1 MIRSP
6 IKVDEFRD
14 RRQRVL
20 RSLKGA
26 VALVQS
32 GSGAPPLRGGWE
44 PMADFN
50 YLTGIRDESGA
61 AVLFDPTNPDPRRR
75 IMLVLRP
82 TDPELEQWDG
92 FRDLISAKMK
102 EATGFESVIRTTALP
117 RFLTAAARRTKRLA
131 CLHQFAVYEAPASAD
146 LAVFR
151 KVCERVPGVAIEDR
165 TDLLPQMRAVK
176 SRAEQALI
184 RRAADATRLGYERVL
199 GVIAP
204 GVSERQV
211 QRALEAG
218 FVEGGGERTA
228 YNSIVG
234 TGANATVLHYMR
246 NDAMLEDGQVLLI
259 DAAAEVGG
267 YAADVTRA
275 FPVSGKFSRE
285 QREVYDI
292 VLRSLDAGIKA
303 ARPGATFVEVDMASR
318 DVIDRAGL
326 GDTFVHG
333 IGHHI
338 GLEVHD
344 PQTHGKLEP
353 GMIFTIEPGV
363 YLQDRGLGIR
373 LEDDILITR
382 DGRKNLTSAIPR
394 TADDVEAAM
403 RAARRRAR

>member
-1 MIRSP
+1 MVRSP
-6 IKVDEFRD
+6 IKIEEFRA
-14 RRQRVL
+14 RREKVL

-26 VALVQS
+26 VGLVQS
-32 GSGAPPLRGGWE
+32 GTGVPPLRGAWE
-44 PMADFN
+44 AHNDFF

-61 AVLFDPTNPDPRRR
+61 SVLFDPTSPDPRRR
-75 IMLVLRP
+75 IVLILRP

-92 FRDLISAKMK
+92 FRDPIGQQMRK
-102 EATGFESVIRTTALP
+102 ATGFDTVLRTNYLP
-117 RFLTAAARRTKRLA
+117 RALTAAAKRSKRLA
-131 CLHQFAVYEAPASAD
+131 CLHQFAVYEAPVSGD

-184 RRAADATRLGYERVL
+184 RKACEATRVGYERVMA
-199 GVIAP
+199 VVAP
-204 GVSERQV
+204 GVGERDV
-211 QRALEAG
+211 QRALEEG
-218 FVEGGGERTA
+218 FIEGGGERTA

-246 NDAMLEDGQVLLI
+246 NDATLVDGDILLI

-267 YAADVTRA
+267 YTSDVTRA
-275 FPVSGKFSRE
+275 FPVSGKFTKE
-285 QREVYDI
+285 QRELYNL
-292 VLRSLDAGIKA
+292 VLRALDAGIKA
-303 ARPGATFVEVDMASR
+303 ARPGGTFVDVDMASR
-318 DVIDRAGL
+318 DVIDKAGL

-363 YLQDRGLGIR
+363 YLQDRKIGIR
-373 LEDDILITR
+373 LEDDILMTR
-382 DGRKNLTSAIPR
+382 DGRKNLTGAIPR
-394 TADDVEAAM
+394 TAEEVETAM
-403 RAARRRAR
+403 RSARRRSR